1 MRGNNGGEALRFL
14 FGEFRSFR
22 AELEAAADTGC
33 RFGAFA
39 VIGCIRQQEGDK
51 R

>member
-33 RFGAFA
+33 RFGAFSRNRLHQTTR
-39 VIGCIRQQEGDK
+39 GG
-51 R
+51 